1 MIIYRGINQKI
12 AWISLSSVY
21 QPTGIPS
28 SQVPAD
34 LTLPTT
40 PTTLAKAKQT
50 VQTIKRTNICELAV
64 KKQASWVA
72 HKPKPPAKKPASSKK
87 KGSRHTTIVVKP
99 YPPEPALPG
108 YCRALGFG

>member
-1 MIIYRGINQKI
+1 M
-12 AWISLSSVY
+12 SSVY
-21 QPTGIPS
+21 QRTGIPS

-40 PTTLAKAKQT
+40 PTTLAKARQT
-50 VQTIKRTNICELAV
+50 VQTIKHTNICELAV
-64 KKQASWVA
+64 DKRDSWVA
-72 HKPKPPAKKPASSKK
+72 HKPKPPAKKQTSGKK
-87 KGSRHTTIVVKP
+87 KGTRHTTPAVKP